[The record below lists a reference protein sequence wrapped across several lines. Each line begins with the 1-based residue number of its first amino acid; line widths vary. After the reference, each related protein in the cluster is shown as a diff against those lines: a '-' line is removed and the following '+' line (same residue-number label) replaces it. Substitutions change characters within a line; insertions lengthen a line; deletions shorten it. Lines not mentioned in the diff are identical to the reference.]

1 MADSI
6 YDLIATIKFQYE
18 NEGAKE
24 AANDLNK
31 IDQGAAKVT
40 GTLGAV
46 GNTAEKSAQKTS
58 SAFKEVGNEI
68 RATQNKITKGP
79 TVTGDPMKGYTD
91 AVKKSLLSLDAVYEI
106 NNQKLADKDKKFSI
120 FRAELQRQGL
130 GLSEREIKTYY
141 ENVLGITEKYNQEI
155 AKADQGNLST
165 KQRAIEQLKVGVTQ
179 RVSQITGIDP
189 GTIGEI
195 GSKLTGGAVG
205 ATALAAGIALATVK
219 LAEFAEEEDKAIT
232 NFASI
237 IGSVRLSETLVDELD
252 TLATQT
258 KFTGDELQDAAFTL
272 LKFGVAAEDVP
283 DKIKSLGDVAAATGV
298 SLGTL
303 ADITGRIDFRGFA
316 NPREL
321 KVLEQQG
328 IPIFESLAAVTGK
341 TVQELRKLKKV
352 SDTDVKAAFAQLSA
366 DGGKFAGVL
375 EQQSQSLTSYRKRL
389 SDAFTNIKESIG
401 QAFLPAAKVIY
412 SNLIPALNKVTE
424 ILTPLVKVV
433 GVSLK
438 NAFEITFGAISTGW
452 NLISSIVGNFAGFVN
467 DVTKLFGLDFSKID
481 FSALFTEFLA
491 TINAISNVIDDFFKN
506 VGTGGKIVFKEIV
519 RVFETALGKVFQ
531 NIPGL
536 QSVGNK
542 LLGLAFVK
550 QNEINE
556 LQKQKIDLQKE
567 FNKEYQKYL
576 DMTQKENA
584 QKLEEE
590 EIDND
595 ALARQAKFREERA
608 KALQEVKQITAEL
621 RKQYE
626 DVQLDGLFDPKKIID
641 QRDVINTQRA
651 LIDQAQKIA
660 NAVNTATQLSK
671 KYKIQIPF
679 TVDVDSFFL
688 QNEIQKGLETLPDAL
703 VIPEIPILM
712 SGAVS
717 LDVNLDRQKTLAMLE
732 KEISFFKDLP
742 DAVKNK
748 TVDILVSLGVNITP
762 ESAEKAKAELDKI
775 IKDVTALTDPTQSVE
790 LAKAIQEGLSEG
802 ISEGEIA
809 RVLSE
814 KFNFSEKQIAAL
826 IKQFKENAE
835 GYFKEEDSFLKKA
848 FDGIFGFKKD
858 GTSFLGKAE
867 EALLKDALNS
877 AATQISAF
885 TDTYIQ
891 GELDK
896 TDFLISQ
903 TESRIDKLKEIADQ
917 GNSEQLQIEE
927 DRLAELTKRREAFA
941 QKQKQIAAVE
951 VATSQAVAAA
961 KSIQG
966 LTSAFAAGGP
976 AGIAT
981 GIAYS
986 VALAASIASIIAGV
1000 SNAFGS
1006 IPGYKTGTEYIQGPG
1021 TETSDSVLVRTSKGE
1036 RIVDAPNN
1044 RKIGE
1049 TKNKDLPRLVEKG
1062 KEVERLVKNSDY
1074 REIIK
1079 TGLKERFSNS
1089 EKSNNSEKFG
1099 NSEKLTNNVL
1109 TNMDKS
1115 KIDKSEKVQVSKET
1129 RSDYVRIE
1137 LGGQSMLIRE
1147 DKLRTALSNTETIKE
1162 KVENTRELV
1171 RANMTHFKTDFATT
1185 KTEKIR
1191 ESLVPILTPERSTLL
1206 RVIPSDTE
1214 TRQREDVNIKLE
1226 TLGNKIESG
1235 LKEMGKR
1242 IADIQVMVDFNED
1255 GMIATQRRREKDRI
1269 RTQNIKL

>member
-24 AANDLNK
+24 AANDLTK
-31 IDQGAAKVT
+31 IDKGAAKVT
-40 GTLGAV
+40 GTLGTV

-68 RATQNKITKGP
+68 KATQNKITKGS
-79 TVTGDPMKGYTD
+79 TVTGDPMKGYTE

-106 NNQKLADKDKKFSI
+106 NNQKLAEKDKKFSI
-120 FRAELQRQGL
+120 FRAELQKQGL

-155 AKADQGNLST
+155 SKADQGNLST

-195 GSKLTGGAVG
+195 GSKLTGGAVE
-205 ATALAAGIALATVK
+205 ATTLAAGIALATVK

-341 TVQELRKLKKV
+341 SVQELRKLKKV
-352 SDTDVKAAFAQLSA
+352 SDTDVKAAFAQMSQ

-389 SDAFTNIKESIG
+389 GDAFTNIKESIG

-424 ILTPLVKVV
+424 IITPLVKVV

-481 FSALFTEFLA
+481 FSTLFTEFLA

-506 VGTGGKIVFKEIV
+506 IGTGGKIVFKEIV

-531 NIPGL
+531 SIPGL
-536 QSVGNK
+536 QAAGNK
-542 LLGLAFVK
+542 LLGFALVK

-567 FNKEYQKYL
+567 FNKEYKKYIDL
-576 DMTQKENA
+576 SQKENA

-590 EIDND
+590 EIDQD

-626 DVQLDGLFDPKKIID
+626 DVQLDGLFDHKKIID

-688 QNEIQKGLETLPDAL
+688 QNEIQKGLEALPDAL
-703 VIPEIPILM
+703 VIPEFPILM

-717 LDVNLDRQKTLAMLE
+717 LDVNLDRQKTLEMLE

-742 DAVKNK
+742 PDVKNK
-748 TVDILVSLGVNITP
+748 TVDVLVSLGVKISP
-762 ESAEKAKAELDKI
+762 ESKAKAKAALDKI
-775 IKDVTALTDPTQSVE
+775 IQEVTELTDPTKSLE

-802 ISEGEIA
+802 ISESEIA

-814 KFNFSEKQIAAL
+814 KFGFTQDQIKKLINGIQTETEGLFKEDSILKKVFSGLFGDGKLGTNEEANLRKSLQIAA
-826 IKQFKENAE
+826 
-835 GYFKEEDSFLKKA
+835 D
-848 FDGIFGFKKD
+848 
-858 GTSFLGKAE
+858 
-867 EALLKDALNS
+867 
-877 AATQISAF
+877 QISNF

-896 TDFLISQ
+896 TDFLINQ
-903 TESRIDKLKEIADQ
+903 TQSRVDKLKEIADQ

-927 DRLAELTKRREAFA
+927 DRLAELTKRREEFA

-1036 RIVDAPNN
+1036 RIVDASNN
-1044 RKIGE
+1044 KKIGE

-1079 TGLKERFSNS
+1079 TGLKE
-1089 EKSNNSEKFG
+1089 
-1099 NSEKLTNNVL
+1099 KLTNNVL
-1109 TNMDKS
+1109 SKS
-1115 KIDKSEKVQVSKET
+1115 DKSEKVQVSKT
-1129 RSDYVRIE
+1129 KSDYVRIE

-1147 DKLRTALSNTETIKE
+1147 DKLRTSLSNTETIKE
-1162 KVENTRELV
+1162 KVESTRELV

-1191 ESLVPILTPERSTLL
+1191 ESLVPILTPERSNLL

-1214 TRQREDVNIKLE
+1214 KIQREDVTIKLE
-1226 TLGNKIESG
+1226 SLGNKIESG

>member
-40 GTLGAV
+40 GTLGTV

-79 TVTGDPMKGYTD
+79 TVTGDPMKGYTE

-120 FRAELQRQGL
+120 FRAELQKQGL
-130 GLSEREIKTYY
+130 GLSEREIKSYY
-141 ENVLGITEKYNQEI
+141 ENVLGITEKYNAEI

-165 KQRAIEQLKVGVTQ
+165 KQRAVEQLKVGVTQ
-179 RVSQITGIDP
+179 RVSQITGIDT

-590 EIDND
+590 EIDNE

-748 TVDILVSLGVNITP
+748 TVDILVSLGVSVTQ
-762 ESAEKAKAELDKI
+762 ESKAKAKAALDKI
-775 IKDVTALTDPTQSVE
+775 IQEVTELTDPTKSLE

-802 ISEGEIA
+802 ISESEIA
-809 RVLSE
+809 KVLSE
-814 KFNFSEKQIAAL
+814 KFGFTQDQIKKL
-826 IKQFKENAE
+826 IKGIQTETEGLFKE
-835 GYFKEEDSFLKKA
+835 DSILKKVFA
-848 FDGIFGFKKD
+848 GLFGDGK
-858 GTSFLGKAE
+858 LGANE
-867 EALLKDALNS
+867 EANLNKALSS
-877 AATQISAF
+877 AAEQIGNF
-885 TDTYIQ
+885 TDTFIQ

-896 TDFLISQ
+896 TDFLINQ
-903 TESRIDKLKEIADQ
+903 TQSRIDKLKEIADQ

-1021 TETSDSVLVRTSKGE
+1021 TETSDSILVRTSKGE
-1036 RIVDAPNN
+1036 RIVNASINK
-1044 RKIGE
+1044 KIGE
-1049 TKNKDLPRLVEKG
+1049 TKSKDLPRLVEKG

-1079 TGLKERFSNS
+1079 TGLKERLSNS
-1089 EKSNNSEKFG
+1089 EKSSNSEKFG
-1099 NSEKLTNNVL
+1099 ISEKLTNNVL

>member
-24 AANDLNK
+24 AANDLTK

-40 GTLGAV
+40 GTLGTV

-68 RATQNKITKGP
+68 KATQNKITKGP
-79 TVTGDPMKGYTD
+79 TVTGDPMKGYTE

-106 NNQKLADKDKKFSI
+106 NNQKLAEKDKKFSI
-120 FRAELQRQGL
+120 FRAELQKQGL
-130 GLSEREIKTYY
+130 GLSEREIKSYY

-155 AKADQGNLST
+155 AKADQGNLTT
-165 KQRAIEQLKVGVTQ
+165 KQRAVEQLKVGVTQ
-179 RVSQITGIDP
+179 RVSQITGIDT
-189 GTIGEI
+189 GTLGEI

-205 ATALAAGIALATVK
+205 ATALVAGLALATVK

-237 IGSVRLSETLVDELD
+237 IGSVRLSEALVDELD

-283 DKIKSLGDVAAATGV
+283 DKIRSLGDVAAATGV

-321 KVLEQQG
+321 KTLEQQG

-341 TVQELRKLKKV
+341 SVQELRKLKKV
-352 SDTDVKAAFAQLSA
+352 SDTDVKAAFAQMSK

-412 SNLIPALNKVTE
+412 SNLIPALNKITE
-424 ILTPLVKVV
+424 IITPLVKIF

-438 NAFEITFGAISTGW
+438 NQFEIVFGAISAGW
-452 NLISSIVGNFAGFVN
+452 NLISGIVEEFGGFVN

-506 VGTGGKIVFKEIV
+506 VSTGGKIVFKEII

-536 QSVGNK
+536 QTAGNK
-542 LLGLAFVK
+542 LLSFALVK

-567 FNKEYQKYL
+567 FNKEYQKYIDL
-576 DMTQKENA
+576 SQKENA
-584 QKLEEE
+584 QKLEDE
-590 EIDND
+590 EIDQD

-660 NAVNTATQLSK
+660 NSVNTATQLSK

-688 QNEIQKGLETLPDAL
+688 QNEIQKGLEALPDAL
-703 VIPEIPILM
+703 VIPEFPILM

-742 DAVKNK
+742 EDVKNK
-748 TVDILVSLGVNITP
+748 TVDVLVNLGVKISP
-762 ESAEKAKAELDKI
+762 ESKAKAKAALDKI
-775 IKDVTALTDPTQSVE
+775 IREVTELTDPTKSLE

-809 RVLSE
+809 KVLSE
-814 KFNFSEKQIAAL
+814 KFGFTQDQIKKLIKGIQTEAEGLFKEDSILKKVFSGLFGDGKLGVNEEANLRKSLQIAA
-826 IKQFKENAE
+826 
-835 GYFKEEDSFLKKA
+835 D
-848 FDGIFGFKKD
+848 
-858 GTSFLGKAE
+858 
-867 EALLKDALNS
+867 
-877 AATQISAF
+877 QISNF
-885 TDTYIQ
+885 TDTFIQ
-891 GELDK
+891 GEIDK

-903 TESRIDKLKEIADQ
+903 TQSRVDKLKEIADQ

-927 DRLAELTKRREAFA
+927 DRLAELTKRREEFA

-1021 TETSDSVLVRTSKGE
+1021 TETSDSILVRTSKGE
-1036 RIVDAPNN
+1036 RIVDASSNK
-1044 RKIGE
+1044 KIGE

-1079 TGLKERFSNS
+1079 TGLKE
-1089 EKSNNSEKFG
+1089 KFT
-1099 NSEKLTNNVL
+1099 KV
-1109 TNMDKS
+1109 
-1115 KIDKSEKVQVSKET
+1115 DKSENVQVSKT
-1129 RSDYVRIE
+1129 KSNYVRIE
-1137 LGGQSMLIRE
+1137 LGGQTMLIRE

-1162 KVENTRELV
+1162 KVENTKELV

-1214 TRQREDVNIKLE
+1214 TRQREDVTIKLE
-1226 TLGNKIESG
+1226 SLGNKIESG

>member
-40 GTLGAV
+40 GTLGTV

-58 SAFKEVGNEI
+58 TAFKEVGNEI

-79 TVTGDPMKGYTD
+79 TVTGDPMKGYTE

-106 NNQKLADKDKKFSI
+106 NNQKLAEKDKKFSI
-120 FRAELQRQGL
+120 FRAELQKQGL

-141 ENVLGITEKYNQEI
+141 ENVLGITEKYNAEI

-165 KQRAIEQLKVGVTQ
+165 KQRAVEQLKVGVTQ

-328 IPIFESLAAVTGK
+328 IPIFESLASVTGK

-352 SDTDVKAAFAQLSA
+352 SDTDVKAAFAQMSQE
-366 DGGKFAGVL
+366 GGKFAGVL

-424 ILTPLVKVV
+424 ILTPLVKVF

-438 NAFEITFGAISTGW
+438 NQFEITFGAISAGW

-567 FNKEYQKYL
+567 FNKEYNKYL

-584 QKLEEE
+584 QKLEDE
-590 EIDND
+590 EIDNE

-660 NAVNTATQLSK
+660 DAVNTATQLSK

-748 TVDILVSLGVNITP
+748 TVDILVSLGVSVTQ
-762 ESAEKAKAELDKI
+762 ESKAKAKAALDKI
-775 IKDVTALTDPTQSVE
+775 IQEVTELTDPTKSLE

-802 ISEGEIA
+802 ISESEIA
-809 RVLSE
+809 KVLSE
-814 KFNFSEKQIAAL
+814 KFGFTQDQIKKL
-826 IKQFKENAE
+826 IKGIQTETEGLFKE
-835 GYFKEEDSFLKKA
+835 DSILKKVFA
-848 FDGIFGFKKD
+848 GLFGDGK
-858 GTSFLGKAE
+858 LGANE
-867 EALLKDALNS
+867 EANLNKALSS
-877 AATQISAF
+877 AAEQIGNF
-885 TDTYIQ
+885 TDTFIQ

-896 TDFLISQ
+896 TDFLINQ
-903 TESRIDKLKEIADQ
+903 TQSRIDKLKEIADQ

-1036 RIVDAPNN
+1036 RIVDASSNK
-1044 RKIGE
+1044 KIGE

-1079 TGLKERFSNS
+1079 TGLKERLSNS
-1089 EKSNNSEKFG
+1089 EKSSNSEKFG
-1099 NSEKLTNNVL
+1099 ISEKLTNNVL

-1226 TLGNKIESG
+1226 SLGNKIESG

>member
-40 GTLGAV
+40 GTLGTV

-58 SAFKEVGNEI
+58 SAFKDVGNEI

-79 TVTGDPMKGYTD
+79 TVTGDPMKGYTE

-106 NNQKLADKDKKFSI
+106 NNQKLAEKDKKFSI
-120 FRAELQRQGL
+120 FRAELQKQGL

-141 ENVLGITEKYNQEI
+141 ENVLGITEKYNSEI

-165 KQRAIEQLKVGVTQ
+165 KQRAVEQLKVGVTQ

-352 SDTDVKAAFAQLSA
+352 SDTDVKAAFAQMSQE
-366 DGGKFAGVL
+366 GGKFAGVL

-433 GVSLK
+433 GVGLK
-438 NAFEITFGAISTGW
+438 SAFEVTFGAISTGW

-567 FNKEYQKYL
+567 FNKEYNKYL

-584 QKLEEE
+584 QKLEDE
-590 EIDND
+590 EIDNE

-748 TVDILVSLGVNITP
+748 TVDVLVSLGVSVTQ
-762 ESAEKAKAELDKI
+762 ESKAKAKAALDKI
-775 IKDVTALTDPTQSVE
+775 IQEVTELTDPTKSLE

-802 ISEGEIA
+802 ISESEIA
-809 RVLSE
+809 KVLSE
-814 KFNFSEKQIAAL
+814 KFGFTQDQIKKL
-826 IKQFKENAE
+826 IKGIQTETEGLFKE
-835 GYFKEEDSFLKKA
+835 DSILKKVFA
-848 FDGIFGFKKD
+848 GLFGDGK
-858 GTSFLGKAE
+858 LGANE
-867 EALLKDALNS
+867 EANLNKALSS
-877 AATQISAF
+877 AAEQIGNF
-885 TDTYIQ
+885 TDTFIQ

-896 TDFLISQ
+896 TDFLINQ
-903 TESRIDKLKEIADQ
+903 TQSRIDKLKEIADQ

-1036 RIVDAPNN
+1036 RIVDASSNK
-1044 RKIGE
+1044 KIGE

-1079 TGLKERFSNS
+1079 TGLKERLSNS
-1089 EKSNNSEKFG
+1089 EKSSNSEKFG
-1099 NSEKLTNNVL
+1099 ISEKLTNNVL
-1109 TNMDKS
+1109 TNFDNS

-1226 TLGNKIESG
+1226 SLGNKIESG

>member
-40 GTLGAV
+40 GTLGTV

-58 SAFKEVGNEI
+58 SAFKDVGNEI

-79 TVTGDPMKGYTD
+79 TVTGDPMKGYTE

-106 NNQKLADKDKKFSI
+106 NNQKLAEKDKKFSI
-120 FRAELQRQGL
+120 FRAELQKQGL

-141 ENVLGITEKYNQEI
+141 ENVLGITEKYNSEI

-165 KQRAIEQLKVGVTQ
+165 KQRAVEQLKVGVTQ

-195 GSKLTGGAVG
+195 GSKLTGGAIG

-352 SDTDVKAAFAQLSA
+352 SDTDVKAAFAQMSQE
-366 DGGKFAGVL
+366 GGKFAGVL

-433 GVSLK
+433 GVGLK
-438 NAFEITFGAISTGW
+438 SAFEVTFGAISTGW

-567 FNKEYQKYL
+567 FNKEYNKYL

-584 QKLEEE
+584 QKLEDE
-590 EIDND
+590 EIDNE

-748 TVDILVSLGVNITP
+748 TVDILVSLGVSVTQ
-762 ESAEKAKAELDKI
+762 ESKAKAKAALDKI
-775 IKDVTALTDPTQSVE
+775 IQEVTELTDPTKSLE

-802 ISEGEIA
+802 ISESEIA
-809 RVLSE
+809 KVLSE
-814 KFNFSEKQIAAL
+814 KFGFTQDQIKKL
-826 IKQFKENAE
+826 IKGIQTETEGLFKE
-835 GYFKEEDSFLKKA
+835 DSILKKVFA
-848 FDGIFGFKKD
+848 GLFGDGK
-858 GTSFLGKAE
+858 LGANE
-867 EALLKDALNS
+867 EANLNKALSS
-877 AATQISAF
+877 AAEQIGNF
-885 TDTYIQ
+885 TDTFIQ

-896 TDFLISQ
+896 TDFLINQ
-903 TESRIDKLKEIADQ
+903 TQSRIDKLKEIADQ

-1036 RIVDAPNN
+1036 RIVDASSNK
-1044 RKIGE
+1044 KIGE

-1079 TGLKERFSNS
+1079 TGLKERLSNS
-1089 EKSNNSEKFG
+1089 EKSSNSEKFG
-1099 NSEKLTNNVL
+1099 ISEKLTNNVL
-1109 TNMDKS
+1109 TNFDNS

-1226 TLGNKIESG
+1226 SLGNKIESG

>member
-24 AANDLNK
+24 AANDLTK

-40 GTLGAV
+40 GTLGTV

-68 RATQNKITKGP
+68 KATQNKITKGP
-79 TVTGDPMKGYTD
+79 TVTGDPMKGYTE

-106 NNQKLADKDKKFSI
+106 NNQKLAEKDKKFSI
-120 FRAELQRQGL
+120 FRAELQKQGL

-165 KQRAIEQLKVGVTQ
+165 KQRAVEQLKVGVTQ

-205 ATALAAGIALATVK
+205 ATALVAGLALATVK

-237 IGSVRLSETLVDELD
+237 IGSVRLSEALVDELD

-283 DKIKSLGDVAAATGV
+283 DKIRSLGDVAAATGV

-321 KVLEQQG
+321 KTLEQQG

-341 TVQELRKLKKV
+341 SVQELRKLKKV
-352 SDTDVKAAFAQLSA
+352 SDTDVKAAFAQMSK

-412 SNLIPALNKVTE
+412 SNLIPALNKITE
-424 ILTPLVKVV
+424 IITPLVKIF

-438 NAFEITFGAISTGW
+438 NQFEIVFGAISAGW
-452 NLISSIVGNFAGFVN
+452 NLISGIVEEFGGFVN

-506 VGTGGKIVFKEIV
+506 IGTGGKIVFKEII

-536 QSVGNK
+536 QTAGNK
-542 LLGLAFVK
+542 LLGFALVK

-567 FNKEYQKYL
+567 FNKEYQKYIDL
-576 DMTQKENA
+576 TQKENA

-590 EIDND
+590 EIDQE

-641 QRDVINTQRA
+641 QRDVINTQRT

-688 QNEIQKGLETLPDAL
+688 QNEIQKGLEALPDAL
-703 VIPEIPILM
+703 VIPEFPILM

-742 DAVKNK
+742 EDVKNK
-748 TVDILVSLGVNITP
+748 TVDVLVNLGVKISP
-762 ESAEKAKAELDKI
+762 ESKAKAKAALDKI
-775 IKDVTALTDPTQSVE
+775 IREVTELTDPTKSLE

-802 ISEGEIA
+802 ISESEIA

-814 KFNFSEKQIAAL
+814 KFGFTQDQIKKLINGIQTETEGLFKEDSILKKVFSGLFGDGKLGTNEEANLRKSLQIAA
-826 IKQFKENAE
+826 
-835 GYFKEEDSFLKKA
+835 D
-848 FDGIFGFKKD
+848 
-858 GTSFLGKAE
+858 
-867 EALLKDALNS
+867 
-877 AATQISAF
+877 QISNF

-896 TDFLISQ
+896 TDFLINQ
-903 TESRIDKLKEIADQ
+903 TQSRVDKLKEIADQ

-927 DRLAELTKRREAFA
+927 DRLAELTKRREEFA

-1021 TETSDSVLVRTSKGE
+1021 TETSDSILVRTSKGE
-1036 RIVDAPNN
+1036 RIVDASSNK
-1044 RKIGE
+1044 KIGE

-1079 TGLKERFSNS
+1079 TGLKE
-1089 EKSNNSEKFG
+1089 
-1099 NSEKLTNNVL
+1099 KLTNNVL
-1109 TNMDKS
+1109 SKS
-1115 KIDKSEKVQVSKET
+1115 DKSEKVQVSKT
-1129 RSDYVRIE
+1129 KSNYVRIE
-1137 LGGQSMLIRE
+1137 LGGQTMLIRE

-1162 KVENTRELV
+1162 KVENTKELV

-1214 TRQREDVNIKLE
+1214 KIQREDVTIKLE
-1226 TLGNKIESG
+1226 SLGNKIESG

>member
-1 MADSI
+1 
-6 YDLIATIKFQYE
+6 
-18 NEGAKE
+18 
-24 AANDLNK
+24 
-31 IDQGAAKVT
+31 
-40 GTLGAV
+40 
-46 GNTAEKSAQKTS
+46 
-58 SAFKEVGNEI
+58 
-68 RATQNKITKGP
+68 
-79 TVTGDPMKGYTD
+79 
-91 AVKKSLLSLDAVYEI
+91 
-106 NNQKLADKDKKFSI
+106 
-120 FRAELQRQGL
+120 
-130 GLSEREIKTYY
+130 LSEREIKSYY
-141 ENVLGITEKYNQEI
+141 DNVLSLTEKYNADI
-155 AKADQGNLST
+155 AKSDQGNLST
-165 KQRAIEQLKVGVTQ
+165 KQRAIQQLKTGVTQ
-179 RVSQITGIDP
+179 KVSLVTGIDQ
-189 GTIGEI
+189 GTLGEI
-195 GSKLTGGAVG
+195 GSKLSGGAVG
-205 ATALAAGIALATVK
+205 ASALAAGIALATVK

-316 NPREL
+316 TPREL
-321 KVLEQQG
+321 KTIEQQG

-352 SDTDVKAAFAQLSA
+352 SDTDVQAAFAQMSA

-389 SDAFTNIKESIG
+389 GDAFTNIKESLG
-401 QAFLPAAKVIY
+401 NAFLPAAKVIY
-412 SNLIPALNKVTE
+412 SNLIPALNKITG
-424 ILTPLVKVV
+424 IITPLVKVV
-433 GVSLK
+433 GVGLK
-438 NAFEITFGAISTGW
+438 SAFEFTFGAIRTGW
-452 NLISSIVGNFAGFVN
+452 DAVSGILGAFGGVVN
-467 DVTKLFGLDFSKID
+467 DIAKLFGFDFSKID

-491 TINAISNVIDDFFKN
+491 TINAISNVIDDFFN
-506 VGTGGKIVFKEIV
+506 NIGVGGKIVFKEIV

-536 QSVGNK
+536 QSAGNK
-542 LLGLAFVK
+542 LLGFALVK
-550 QNEINE
+550 QNEINT
-556 LQKQKIDLQKE
+556 LQKQKVDLQKE
-567 FNKEYQKYL
+567 FNKEYQKYIDL
-576 DMTQKENA
+576 SQKENA
-584 QKLEEE
+584 QKLDEEE
-590 EIDND
+590 LDQE
-595 ALARQAKFREERA
+595 ALARQAKFREERV
-608 KALQEVKQITAEL
+608 KALQEVKQITNEL

-626 DVQLDGLFDPKKIID
+626 DVQLDGFFDPKKIVD
-641 QRDVINTQRA
+641 QRDVITTQRT
-651 LIDQAQKIA
+651 LIDTSKKITES
-660 NAVNTATQLSK
+660 VNKVTSLSK
-671 KYKIQIPF
+671 QYKIQIPF
-679 TVDVDSFFL
+679 SVDVDSFFL
-688 QNEIQKGLETLPDAL
+688 QNEIQKGLETLPDLL
-703 VIPEIPILM
+703 VIPEIPVLM
-712 SGAVS
+712 SAAVA
-717 LDVNLDRQKTLAMLE
+717 LDVNLDRAETLAMLE

-748 TVDILVSLGVNITP
+748 TVDVLISLGVKITP
-762 ESAEKAKAELDKI
+762 ESAAKAKAELDKI

-826 IKQFKENAE
+826 IKQFKTNAE

-858 GTSFLGKAE
+858 GSSFLGKEE

-903 TESRIDKLKEIADQ
+903 TQTRVDKLKEIADQ

-927 DRLAELTKRREAFA
+927 DRLAQLTKKREAFA
-941 QKQKQIAAVE
+941 QKQRQIASVE
-951 VATSQAVAAA
+951 VATSQAVSAA
-961 KSIQG
+961 KSIEG

-976 AGIAT
+976 AGIVT

-986 VALAASIASIIAGV
+986 VALAASVASIIAGI
-1000 SNAFGS
+1000 SNAFGD
-1006 IPGYKTGTEYIQGPG
+1006 IPGYKTGIEYINGPG
-1021 TETSDSVLVRTSKGE
+1021 TETSDSVLIRASKGE
-1036 RIVDAPNN
+1036 RVVDAPNN

-1049 TKNKDLPRLVEKG
+1049 TKNNDLPRLVEKG
-1062 KEVERLVKNSDY
+1062 KEVERLVKNNDY

-1079 TGLKERFSNS
+1079 QGLKENS
-1089 EKSNNSEKFG
+1089 TNNNRTNFVQT
-1099 NSEKLTNNVL
+1099 EKLT
-1109 TNMDKS
+1109 
-1115 KIDKSEKVQVSKET
+1115 KIDKSKSDNSLISESKT
-1129 RSDYVRIE
+1129 NRSDYVRIE
-1137 LGGQSMLIRE
+1137 LGGQSILVKE
-1147 DKLRTALSNTETIKE
+1147 SKLKEALQKTETISE
-1162 KVENTRELV
+1162 KVNNSRELI
-1171 RANMTHFKTDFATT
+1171 RANVSNFLKNNFATT
-1185 KTEKIR
+1185 KTEKIK
-1191 ESLVPILTPERSTLL
+1191 ESLVPVLTPERSTLL
-1206 RVIPSDTE
+1206 RVIPQQSE
-1214 TRQREDVNIKLE
+1214 ARQRDDLNLKMEV
-1226 TLGNKIESG
+1226 LGTKIESG

-1269 RTQNIKL
+1269 RTQKLKL

>member
-24 AANDLNK
+24 AANDLTK

-40 GTLGAV
+40 GTLGTV

-68 RATQNKITKGP
+68 KATQNKITKGP
-79 TVTGDPMKGYTD
+79 TVTGDPMKGYTE

-106 NNQKLADKDKKFSI
+106 NNQKLAEKDKKFSI
-120 FRAELQRQGL
+120 FRAKLQKQGL

-165 KQRAIEQLKVGVTQ
+165 KQRAVEQLKVGVTQ

-205 ATALAAGIALATVK
+205 ATALVAGLALATVK

-237 IGSVRLSETLVDELD
+237 IGSVRLSEALVDELD

-283 DKIKSLGDVAAATGV
+283 DKIRSLGDVAAATGV

-341 TVQELRKLKKV
+341 TVQELRKFKKV
-352 SDTDVKAAFAQLSA
+352 SDTDVKAAFAQMSQ

-412 SNLIPALNKVTE
+412 SNLIPALNKITE
-424 ILTPLVKVV
+424 IITPLVKIY

-438 NAFEITFGAISTGW
+438 NQFEIIFGAISAGW
-452 NLISSIVGNFAGFVN
+452 NLISGNVEAFGGFVN

-491 TINAISNVIDDFFKN
+491 TINAYSNVIDDFFKN
-506 VGTGGKIVFKEIV
+506 VSTGGKIVFKEII

-536 QSVGNK
+536 QTAGNK
-542 LLGLAFVK
+542 LLSFALVK

-567 FNKEYQKYL
+567 FNKEYQKYIDL
-576 DMTQKENA
+576 SQKENA
-584 QKLEEE
+584 QKLEDE
-590 EIDND
+590 EIDQD

-660 NAVNTATQLSK
+660 NSVNTATQLSK

-688 QNEIQKGLETLPDAL
+688 QNEIQKGLEALPDAL
-703 VIPEIPILM
+703 VIPEFPILM

-717 LDVNLDRQKTLAMLE
+717 LDVNLDRQKTLEMLE

-742 DAVKNK
+742 PDVKNK
-748 TVDILVSLGVNITP
+748 TVDVLVSLGVKITP
-762 ESAEKAKAELDKI
+762 ESSAKAKAELDKI
-775 IKDVTALTDPTQSVE
+775 IQEVTELTDPTKSLE

-814 KFNFSEKQIAAL
+814 KFGFTQDQIKKLIKGIQTETEGLFKEDSILKKVFSGLFGDGKLGTNEEANLRKSLQIAA
-826 IKQFKENAE
+826 
-835 GYFKEEDSFLKKA
+835 D
-848 FDGIFGFKKD
+848 
-858 GTSFLGKAE
+858 
-867 EALLKDALNS
+867 
-877 AATQISAF
+877 QISNF

-896 TDFLISQ
+896 TDFLINQ
-903 TESRIDKLKEIADQ
+903 TQSRVDKLKEIADQ

-927 DRLAELTKRREAFA
+927 DRLAELTKRREEFA

-1021 TETSDSVLVRTSKGE
+1021 TETSDSILVRTSKGE
-1036 RIVDAPNN
+1036 RIVDASSNK
-1044 RKIGE
+1044 KIGE

-1079 TGLKERFSNS
+1079 TGLKE
-1089 EKSNNSEKFG
+1089 
-1099 NSEKLTNNVL
+1099 KLTNNVL
-1109 TNMDKS
+1109 SKS
-1115 KIDKSEKVQVSKET
+1115 DKSEKVQVSKT
-1129 RSDYVRIE
+1129 KSDYVRIE
-1137 LGGQSMLIRE
+1137 LGGKSMLIRE

-1162 KVENTRELV
+1162 KVENTKELV

-1214 TRQREDVNIKLE
+1214 KIQREDVTIKLE
-1226 TLGNKIESG
+1226 SLGNKIESG

>member
-18 NEGAKE
+18 NEGAKA

-40 GTLGAV
+40 GTLGTV

-58 SAFKEVGNEI
+58 TAFKEVGNEI

-79 TVTGDPMKGYTD
+79 TVTGDPMKGYTE

-106 NNQKLADKDKKFSI
+106 NNQKLAEKDKKFSI
-120 FRAELQRQGL
+120 FRAELQKQGL

-141 ENVLGITEKYNQEI
+141 DNVLGITEKYNSEI

-165 KQRAIEQLKVGVTQ
+165 KQRAVEQLKVGVTQ

-328 IPIFESLAAVTGK
+328 IPIFESLASVTGK

-352 SDTDVKAAFAQLSA
+352 SDTDVKAAFAQMSQE
-366 DGGKFAGVL
+366 GGKFAGVL

-424 ILTPLVKVV
+424 ILTPLVKVF

-438 NAFEITFGAISTGW
+438 NQFEITFGAISTGW

-567 FNKEYQKYL
+567 FNKEYNKYL

-748 TVDILVSLGVNITP
+748 TVDILVSLGVSVTQ
-762 ESAEKAKAELDKI
+762 ESKAKAKAALDKI
-775 IKDVTALTDPTQSVE
+775 IQEVTELTDPTKSLE

-802 ISEGEIA
+802 ISESEIA
-809 RVLSE
+809 KVLSE
-814 KFNFSEKQIAAL
+814 KFGFTQDQIKKL
-826 IKQFKENAE
+826 IKGIQTETEGLFKE
-835 GYFKEEDSFLKKA
+835 DSILKKVFA
-848 FDGIFGFKKD
+848 GLFGDGK
-858 GTSFLGKAE
+858 LGANE
-867 EALLKDALNS
+867 EANLNKALSS
-877 AATQISAF
+877 AAEQIGNF
-885 TDTYIQ
+885 TDTFIQ

-896 TDFLISQ
+896 TDFLINQ
-903 TESRIDKLKEIADQ
+903 TQSRIDKLKEIADQ

-1036 RIVDAPNN
+1036 RIVDASSNK
-1044 RKIGE
+1044 KIGE

-1079 TGLKERFSNS
+1079 TGLKERLSNS
-1089 EKSNNSEKFG
+1089 EKSSNSEKFG

-1109 TNMDKS
+1109 TNFDKS
-1115 KIDKSEKVQVSKET
+1115 KIDKSENVQVSKET

-1226 TLGNKIESG
+1226 SLGNKIESG

>member
-40 GTLGAV
+40 GTLGTV

-58 SAFKEVGNEI
+58 SAFKDVGNEI

-79 TVTGDPMKGYTD
+79 TVTGDPMKGYTE

-106 NNQKLADKDKKFSI
+106 NNQKLAEKDKKFSI
-120 FRAELQRQGL
+120 FRAELQKQGL

-141 ENVLGITEKYNQEI
+141 ENVLGITEKYNSEI

-165 KQRAIEQLKVGVTQ
+165 KQRAVEQLKVGVTQ

-352 SDTDVKAAFAQLSA
+352 SDTDVKAAFAQMSQE
-366 DGGKFAGVL
+366 GGKFAGVL

-433 GVSLK
+433 GVGLK
-438 NAFEITFGAISTGW
+438 SAFEVTFGAISTGW

-567 FNKEYQKYL
+567 FNKEYNKYL

-584 QKLEEE
+584 QKLEDE
-590 EIDND
+590 EIDNE

-748 TVDILVSLGVNITP
+748 TVDILVSLGVSVTQ
-762 ESAEKAKAELDKI
+762 ESKAKAKAALDKI
-775 IKDVTALTDPTQSVE
+775 IQEVTELTDPTKSLE

-802 ISEGEIA
+802 ISESEIA
-809 RVLSE
+809 KVLSE
-814 KFNFSEKQIAAL
+814 KFGFTQDQIKKL
-826 IKQFKENAE
+826 IKGIQTETEGLFKE
-835 GYFKEEDSFLKKA
+835 DSILKKVFA
-848 FDGIFGFKKD
+848 GLFGDGK
-858 GTSFLGKAE
+858 LGANE
-867 EALLKDALNS
+867 EANLNKALSS
-877 AATQISAF
+877 AAEQIGNF
-885 TDTYIQ
+885 TDTFIQ

-896 TDFLISQ
+896 TDFLINQ
-903 TESRIDKLKEIADQ
+903 TQSRIDKLKEIADQ

-1036 RIVDAPNN
+1036 RIVDASSNK
-1044 RKIGE
+1044 KIGE

-1079 TGLKERFSNS
+1079 TGLKERLSNS
-1089 EKSNNSEKFG
+1089 EKSSNSEKFG
-1099 NSEKLTNNVL
+1099 ISEKLTNNVL
-1109 TNMDKS
+1109 TNFDNS

-1226 TLGNKIESG
+1226 SLGNKIESG

>member
-40 GTLGAV
+40 GTLGTV

-58 SAFKEVGNEI
+58 TAFKEVGNEI

-79 TVTGDPMKGYTD
+79 TVTGDPMKGYTE
-91 AVKKSLLSLDAVYEI
+91 AVKKSILSLDAVYEI
-106 NNQKLADKDKKFSI
+106 NNQKLAEKDKKFSI
-120 FRAELQRQGL
+120 FRAELQKQGL

-141 ENVLGITEKYNQEI
+141 ENVLGITEKYNSEI

-165 KQRAIEQLKVGVTQ
+165 KQRAVEQLKVGVTQ
-179 RVSQITGIDP
+179 RVSQITGIDT

-195 GSKLTGGAVG
+195 GSKLTGGAVGATALG

-298 SLGTL
+298 LLGTL

-352 SDTDVKAAFAQLSA
+352 SDTDVKAAFAQMSQE
-366 DGGKFAGVL
+366 GGKFAGVL

-424 ILTPLVKVV
+424 ILTPLVKVF

-438 NAFEITFGAISTGW
+438 NQFEITFGAISTGW

-590 EIDND
+590 EIDNE

-660 NAVNTATQLSK
+660 NSVNTATQLSK

-748 TVDILVSLGVNITP
+748 TVDILVSLGVSVTQ
-762 ESAEKAKAELDKI
+762 ESKAKAKAALDKI
-775 IKDVTALTDPTQSVE
+775 IQEVTELTDPTKSLE

-802 ISEGEIA
+802 ISESEIA
-809 RVLSE
+809 KVLSE
-814 KFNFSEKQIAAL
+814 KFGFTQDQIKKL
-826 IKQFKENAE
+826 IKGIQTETEGLFKE
-835 GYFKEEDSFLKKA
+835 DSILKKVFA
-848 FDGIFGFKKD
+848 GLFGDGK
-858 GTSFLGKAE
+858 LGANE
-867 EALLKDALNS
+867 EANLNKALSS
-877 AATQISAF
+877 AAEQIGNF
-885 TDTYIQ
+885 TDTFIQ

-896 TDFLISQ
+896 TDFLINQ
-903 TESRIDKLKEIADQ
+903 TQSRIDKLKEIADQ

-1079 TGLKERFSNS
+1079 TGLKERLSNS
-1089 EKSNNSEKFG
+1089 EKSSNSEKFG
-1099 NSEKLTNNVL
+1099 ISEKLTNNVL

-1226 TLGNKIESG
+1226 SLGNKIESG

>member
-6 YDLIATIKFQYE
+6 YDLIATIKFHYE

-24 AANDLNK
+24 AANDLTK

-40 GTLGAV
+40 GTLGTV

-68 RATQNKITKGP
+68 KATQNKITKGP
-79 TVTGDPMKGYTD
+79 TVSGDPMKGYTE

-106 NNQKLADKDKKFSI
+106 NNQKLAEKDKKFSI
-120 FRAELQRQGL
+120 FRAKLQKQGL

-165 KQRAIEQLKVGVTQ
+165 KQRAVEQLKVGVTQ

-205 ATALAAGIALATVK
+205 ATALVAGLALATVK

-237 IGSVRLSETLVDELD
+237 IGSVRLSEALVDELD

-283 DKIKSLGDVAAATGV
+283 DKIRSLGDVAAATGV

-321 KVLEQQG
+321 KTLEQQG

-341 TVQELRKLKKV
+341 SVQELRKLKKV
-352 SDTDVKAAFAQLSA
+352 SDTDVKAAFAQMSK

-412 SNLIPALNKVTE
+412 SNLIPALNKITE
-424 ILTPLVKVV
+424 IITPLVKIY

-438 NAFEITFGAISTGW
+438 NQFEIVFGAISAGW
-452 NLISSIVGNFAGFVN
+452 NLISGNVEAFGGFVN

-481 FSALFTEFLA
+481 FSALFTEYLA

-506 VGTGGKIVFKEIV
+506 VETGGKIVFKEIV

-536 QSVGNK
+536 QTAGNK
-542 LLGLAFVK
+542 LLSFALVK

-567 FNKEYQKYL
+567 FNKEYNKYI

-590 EIDND
+590 EIDQE

-717 LDVNLDRQKTLAMLE
+717 LDVNLDRQKTLEMLE

-742 DAVKNK
+742 PDVKNK
-748 TVDILVSLGVNITP
+748 TVDVLISLGVKISP
-762 ESAEKAKAELDKI
+762 ESAAKAKAELDKI
-775 IKDVTALTDPTQSVE
+775 IQEVTELTDPTKSLE

-802 ISEGEIA
+802 ISESEIA

-814 KFNFSEKQIAAL
+814 KFGFTQDQIKKLINGIQTETEGLFKEDSILKKVFSGLFGDGKLGTNEEANLRKSLQIAA
-826 IKQFKENAE
+826 
-835 GYFKEEDSFLKKA
+835 D
-848 FDGIFGFKKD
+848 
-858 GTSFLGKAE
+858 
-867 EALLKDALNS
+867 
-877 AATQISAF
+877 QISNF

-896 TDFLISQ
+896 TDFLINQ
-903 TESRIDKLKEIADQ
+903 TQSRVDKLKEIADQ

-927 DRLAELTKRREAFA
+927 DRLAELTKRREEFA

-1021 TETSDSVLVRTSKGE
+1021 TETSDSILVRTSKGE
-1036 RIVDAPNN
+1036 RIVDASSNK
-1044 RKIGE
+1044 KIGE

-1079 TGLKERFSNS
+1079 TGLKE
-1089 EKSNNSEKFG
+1089 
-1099 NSEKLTNNVL
+1099 KLTNNVL
-1109 TNMDKS
+1109 SKS
-1115 KIDKSEKVQVSKET
+1115 DKSEKVQVSKES

-1191 ESLVPILTPERSTLL
+1191 ESLVPILTPERSNLL

-1214 TRQREDVNIKLE
+1214 KIQREDVTIKLE
-1226 TLGNKIESG
+1226 SLGNKIESG

>member
-1 MADSI
+1 MADNI

-24 AANDLNK
+24 AANDLTK

-68 RATQNKITKGP
+68 KATQNKITKGP
-79 TVTGDPMKGYTD
+79 TVTGDPMKGYAE

-106 NNQKLADKDKKFSI
+106 NNQKLAEKDKKFSI
-120 FRAELQRQGL
+120 FRAELQKQGL
-130 GLSEREIKTYY
+130 GLSEREIKSYY

-155 AKADQGNLST
+155 AKADQGNLTT
-165 KQRAIEQLKVGVTQ
+165 KQRAVEQLKVGVTQ
-179 RVSQITGIDP
+179 RVSQITGIDT
-189 GTIGEI
+189 GTLGEI

-205 ATALAAGIALATVK
+205 ATALVAGLALATVK

-237 IGSVRLSETLVDELD
+237 IGSVRLSEALVDELD

-283 DKIKSLGDVAAATGV
+283 DKIRSLGDVAAATGV

-321 KVLEQQG
+321 KTLEQQG

-341 TVQELRKLKKV
+341 SVQELRKLKKV
-352 SDTDVKAAFAQLSA
+352 SDTDVKAAFAQMSQ

-389 SDAFTNIKESIG
+389 GDAFTNIKESIG

-424 ILTPLVKVV
+424 IITPLVKVV

-481 FSALFTEFLA
+481 FSTLFTEFLA

-506 VGTGGKIVFKEIV
+506 IGTGGKIVFKEII

-531 NIPGL
+531 SIPGL
-536 QSVGNK
+536 QAAGNK
-542 LLGLAFVK
+542 LLGFALVK

-567 FNKEYQKYL
+567 FNKEYNKYI

-590 EIDND
+590 EIDQE

-660 NAVNTATQLSK
+660 NSVNTATQLSK

-688 QNEIQKGLETLPDAL
+688 QNEIQKGLEALPDAL
-703 VIPEIPILM
+703 VIPEFPILM

-717 LDVNLDRQKTLAMLE
+717 LDVNLDRQKTLELLE

-742 DAVKNK
+742 PDVKNK
-748 TVDILVSLGVNITP
+748 TVDVLVNLGVKISP
-762 ESAEKAKAELDKI
+762 ESKAKAKAELDKI
-775 IKDVTALTDPTQSVE
+775 IQEVTELTDPTKSLE

-802 ISEGEIA
+802 ISESEIA

-814 KFNFSEKQIAAL
+814 KFGFTQDQIKKLINGIQTETEGLFKEDSILKKVFSGLFGDGKLGTNEEANLRKSLQIAA
-826 IKQFKENAE
+826 
-835 GYFKEEDSFLKKA
+835 D
-848 FDGIFGFKKD
+848 
-858 GTSFLGKAE
+858 
-867 EALLKDALNS
+867 
-877 AATQISAF
+877 QISNF

-896 TDFLISQ
+896 TDFLINQ
-903 TESRIDKLKEIADQ
+903 TQSRVDKLKEIADQ

-927 DRLAELTKRREAFA
+927 DRLAELTKRREEFA

-1021 TETSDSVLVRTSKGE
+1021 TETSDSILVRTSKGE
-1036 RIVDAPNN
+1036 RIVDASSNK
-1044 RKIGE
+1044 KIGE

-1079 TGLKERFSNS
+1079 TGLKE
-1089 EKSNNSEKFG
+1089 
-1099 NSEKLTNNVL
+1099 KLTNNVL
-1109 TNMDKS
+1109 SKS
-1115 KIDKSEKVQVSKET
+1115 DKSEKVQVSKT
-1129 RSDYVRIE
+1129 KSDYVRIE

-1214 TRQREDVNIKLE
+1214 KIQREDVTIKLE
-1226 TLGNKIESG
+1226 SLGNKIESG

>member
-24 AANDLNK
+24 AANDLTK
-31 IDQGAAKVT
+31 IDQGAAKVS
-40 GTLGAV
+40 GTLGTV
-46 GNTAEKSAQKTS
+46 GNNAEKSAQKTS

-68 RATQNKITKGP
+68 KATQNKITKGP
-79 TVTGDPMKGYTD
+79 TVSGDPMKGYTE

-106 NNQKLADKDKKFSI
+106 NNQKLAEKDKKFSI
-120 FRAELQRQGL
+120 FRAELQKQGL

-165 KQRAIEQLKVGVTQ
+165 KQRAVEQLKVGVTQ

-341 TVQELRKLKKV
+341 SVQELRKLKKV
-352 SDTDVKAAFAQLSA
+352 SDTDVKAAFAQMSQ

-389 SDAFTNIKESIG
+389 GDAFTNIKESIG

-412 SNLIPALNKVTE
+412 SNLIPALNKVAE

-506 VGTGGKIVFKEIV
+506 VGTGGKIVFKEII

-536 QSVGNK
+536 QTAGNK
-542 LLGLAFVK
+542 LLGFALVK

-567 FNKEYQKYL
+567 FNKEYQKYIDL
-576 DMTQKENA
+576 TQKENA

-590 EIDND
+590 EIDQE

-641 QRDVINTQRA
+641 QRDVINTQRT

-688 QNEIQKGLETLPDAL
+688 QNEIQKGLEALPDAL
-703 VIPEIPILM
+703 VIPEFPILM

-717 LDVNLDRQKTLAMLE
+717 LDVNLDRQKTLELLE

-742 DAVKNK
+742 PDVKNK
-748 TVDILVSLGVNITP
+748 TVDVLVSLGVKITP
-762 ESAEKAKAELDKI
+762 ESSAKAKAELDKI
-775 IKDVTALTDPTQSVE
+775 IQEVTELTDPTKSLE

-814 KFNFSEKQIAAL
+814 KFGFTQDQIKKLIKGIQTEAEGLFKEDSILKKVFSGLFGDGKLGVNEEANLRKSLQIAA
-826 IKQFKENAE
+826 
-835 GYFKEEDSFLKKA
+835 D
-848 FDGIFGFKKD
+848 
-858 GTSFLGKAE
+858 
-867 EALLKDALNS
+867 
-877 AATQISAF
+877 QISNF
-885 TDTYIQ
+885 TDTFIQ
-891 GELDK
+891 GEIDK

-903 TESRIDKLKEIADQ
+903 TQSRVDKLKEIADQ

-927 DRLAELTKRREAFA
+927 DRLAELTKRREEFA

-1021 TETSDSVLVRTSKGE
+1021 TETSDSILVRTSKGE
-1036 RIVDAPNN
+1036 RIVDASSNK
-1044 RKIGE
+1044 KIGE

-1079 TGLKERFSNS
+1079 TGLKE
-1089 EKSNNSEKFG
+1089 
-1099 NSEKLTNNVL
+1099 KLTNNVL
-1109 TNMDKS
+1109 SKS
-1115 KIDKSEKVQVSKET
+1115 DKSEKVQVSKT
-1129 RSDYVRIE
+1129 KSDYVRIE
-1137 LGGQSMLIRE
+1137 LGGKSMLIRE

-1214 TRQREDVNIKLE
+1214 KIQREDVTIKLE
-1226 TLGNKIESG
+1226 SLGNKIESG

>member
-6 YDLIATIKFQYE
+6 YDLIATIKFHYE

-24 AANDLNK
+24 AANDLTK

-40 GTLGAV
+40 GTLGTV

-68 RATQNKITKGP
+68 KATQNKITKGP
-79 TVTGDPMKGYTD
+79 TVSGDPMKGYTE

-106 NNQKLADKDKKFSI
+106 NNQKLAEKDKKFSI
-120 FRAELQRQGL
+120 FRAKLQKQGL

-165 KQRAIEQLKVGVTQ
+165 KQRAVEQLKVGVTQ
-179 RVSQITGIDP
+179 RVSQITGIDT
-189 GTIGEI
+189 GTLGEI

-205 ATALAAGIALATVK
+205 ATALVAGLALATVK

-237 IGSVRLSETLVDELD
+237 IGSVRLSEALVDELD

-283 DKIKSLGDVAAATGV
+283 DKIRSLGDVAAATGV

-321 KVLEQQG
+321 KTLEQQG

-341 TVQELRKLKKV
+341 SVQELRKLKKV
-352 SDTDVKAAFAQLSA
+352 SDTDVKAAFAQMSK

-412 SNLIPALNKVTE
+412 SNLIPALNKITE
-424 ILTPLVKVV
+424 IITPLVKIY

-438 NAFEITFGAISTGW
+438 NQFEIVFGAISAGW
-452 NLISSIVGNFAGFVN
+452 NLISGNVEAFGGFVN

-506 VGTGGKIVFKEIV
+506 VSTGGKIVFKEII

-531 NIPGL
+531 SIPGL
-536 QSVGNK
+536 QAAGNK
-542 LLGLAFVK
+542 LLGFALVK

-567 FNKEYQKYL
+567 FNKEYNKYI

-590 EIDND
+590 EIDQE

-717 LDVNLDRQKTLAMLE
+717 LDVNLDRQKTLEMLE

-742 DAVKNK
+742 PDVKNK
-748 TVDILVSLGVNITP
+748 TVDVLISLGVKISP
-762 ESAEKAKAELDKI
+762 ESAAKAKAELDKI
-775 IKDVTALTDPTQSVE
+775 IQEVTELTDPTKSLE

-809 RVLSE
+809 KVLSE
-814 KFNFSEKQIAAL
+814 KFGFTQDQIKKLIKGIQTEAEGLFKEDSILKKVFSGLFGDGKLGVNEEANLRKSLQIAA
-826 IKQFKENAE
+826 
-835 GYFKEEDSFLKKA
+835 D
-848 FDGIFGFKKD
+848 
-858 GTSFLGKAE
+858 
-867 EALLKDALNS
+867 
-877 AATQISAF
+877 QISNF
-885 TDTYIQ
+885 TDTFIQ
-891 GELDK
+891 GEIDK

-903 TESRIDKLKEIADQ
+903 TQSRVDKLKEIADQ

-927 DRLAELTKRREAFA
+927 DRLAELTKRREEFA

-961 KSIQG
+961 KSIEG

-1021 TETSDSVLVRTSKGE
+1021 TETSDSILVRTSKGE
-1036 RIVDAPNN
+1036 RIVDASSNK
-1044 RKIGE
+1044 KIGE

-1079 TGLKERFSNS
+1079 TGLKE
-1089 EKSNNSEKFG
+1089 
-1099 NSEKLTNNVL
+1099 KLTNNVL
-1109 TNMDKS
+1109 SKS
-1115 KIDKSEKVQVSKET
+1115 DKSEKVQVSKES

-1191 ESLVPILTPERSTLL
+1191 ESLVPILTPERSNLL

-1214 TRQREDVNIKLE
+1214 KIQREDVTIKLE
-1226 TLGNKIESG
+1226 SLGNKIESG

>member
-40 GTLGAV
+40 GTLGTV

-79 TVTGDPMKGYTD
+79 TVTGDPMKGYTE

-106 NNQKLADKDKKFSI
+106 NNQKLAEKDKKFSI
-120 FRAELQRQGL
+120 FRAELQKQGL

-141 ENVLGITEKYNQEI
+141 ENVLGITEKYNSEI

-165 KQRAIEQLKVGVTQ
+165 KQRAVEQLKVGVTQ

-352 SDTDVKAAFAQLSA
+352 SDTDVKAAFAQMSQE
-366 DGGKFAGVL
+366 GGKFAGVL

-433 GVSLK
+433 GVGLK
-438 NAFEITFGAISTGW
+438 SAFEVTFGAISTGW

-567 FNKEYQKYL
+567 FNKEYNKYL

-584 QKLEEE
+584 QKLEDE
-590 EIDND
+590 EIDNE

-748 TVDILVSLGVNITP
+748 TVDVLVSLGVSVTQ
-762 ESAEKAKAELDKI
+762 ESKAKAKAALDKI
-775 IKDVTALTDPTQSVE
+775 IQEVTELTDPTKSLE

-802 ISEGEIA
+802 ISESEIA
-809 RVLSE
+809 KVLSE
-814 KFNFSEKQIAAL
+814 KFGFTQDQIKKL
-826 IKQFKENAE
+826 IKGIQTETEGLFKE
-835 GYFKEEDSFLKKA
+835 DSILKKVFA
-848 FDGIFGFKKD
+848 GLFGDGK
-858 GTSFLGKAE
+858 LGANE
-867 EALLKDALNS
+867 EANLNKALSS
-877 AATQISAF
+877 AAEQIGNF
-885 TDTYIQ
+885 TDTFIQ

-896 TDFLISQ
+896 TDFLINQ
-903 TESRIDKLKEIADQ
+903 TQSRIDKLKEIADQ

-1079 TGLKERFSNS
+1079 TGLKERLSNS
-1089 EKSNNSEKFG
+1089 EKSSNSEKFG
-1099 NSEKLTNNVL
+1099 ISEKLTNNVL
-1109 TNMDKS
+1109 TNFDKS

-1226 TLGNKIESG
+1226 SLGNKIESG

>member
-24 AANDLNK
+24 AANDLTK

-40 GTLGAV
+40 GTLGTV

-68 RATQNKITKGP
+68 KATQNKITKGP
-79 TVTGDPMKGYTD
+79 TVSGDPMKGYTE

-106 NNQKLADKDKKFSI
+106 NNQKLAEKDKKFSI
-120 FRAELQRQGL
+120 FRAELQKQGL

-141 ENVLGITEKYNQEI
+141 ENVLGITEKYNAEI

-165 KQRAIEQLKVGVTQ
+165 KQRAVEQLKVGVTQ

-328 IPIFESLAAVTGK
+328 IPIFESLASVTGK
-341 TVQELRKLKKV
+341 SVQELRKLKKV
-352 SDTDVKAAFAQLSA
+352 SDTDVKAAFAQMSQ

-389 SDAFTNIKESIG
+389 GDAFTNIKESIG

-424 ILTPLVKVV
+424 IITPLVKVV

-506 VGTGGKIVFKEIV
+506 IGTGGKIVFKEII

-536 QSVGNK
+536 QAAGNK
-542 LLGLAFVK
+542 LLGFALVK

-567 FNKEYQKYL
+567 FNKEYNKYI

-590 EIDND
+590 EIDQE

-660 NAVNTATQLSK
+660 NSVNTATQLSK

-688 QNEIQKGLETLPDAL
+688 QNEIQKGLEALPDAL
-703 VIPEIPILM
+703 VIPEFPILM

-742 DAVKNK
+742 EDVKNK
-748 TVDILVSLGVNITP
+748 TVDVLVNLGVKISP
-762 ESAEKAKAELDKI
+762 ESKAKAKAALDKI
-775 IKDVTALTDPTQSVE
+775 IREVTELTDPTKSLE

-802 ISEGEIA
+802 ISESEIA

-814 KFNFSEKQIAAL
+814 KFGFTQDQIKKLINGIQTETEGLFKEDSILKKVFSGLFGDGKLGTNEEANLRKSLQIAA
-826 IKQFKENAE
+826 
-835 GYFKEEDSFLKKA
+835 D
-848 FDGIFGFKKD
+848 
-858 GTSFLGKAE
+858 
-867 EALLKDALNS
+867 
-877 AATQISAF
+877 QISNF

-896 TDFLISQ
+896 TDFLINQ
-903 TESRIDKLKEIADQ
+903 TQSRVDKLKEIADQ

-927 DRLAELTKRREAFA
+927 DRLAELTKRREEFA

-1021 TETSDSVLVRTSKGE
+1021 TETSDSILVRTSKGE
-1036 RIVDAPNN
+1036 RIVDASSNK
-1044 RKIGE
+1044 KIGE

-1079 TGLKERFSNS
+1079 TGLKE
-1089 EKSNNSEKFG
+1089 
-1099 NSEKLTNNVL
+1099 KLTNNVL
-1109 TNMDKS
+1109 SKS
-1115 KIDKSEKVQVSKET
+1115 DKSEKVQVSKES

-1147 DKLRTALSNTETIKE
+1147 NKLRTALSNTETIKE

-1214 TRQREDVNIKLE
+1214 KIQREDVTIKLE
-1226 TLGNKIESG
+1226 SLGNKIESG